1 MYKGQEG
8 TNVKLCNEF
17 GNDPRKMC
25 SKHKTIMKVDSRIRD
40 ITIMFLLHRV

>member
-25 SKHKTIMKVDSRIRD
+25 SKHKIIMKVDTRIRD
-40 ITIMFLLHRV
+40 IIIILLLYKV